1 MLAESH
7 WLCVSCC
14 GEEVGL
20 RLEGK
25 KPAHQESG
33 NERPRDREPWPIT
46 GSGPSVRPIF
56 AHDFPEV
63 LLGKLP
69 YIGYLF
75 LPIMSADPLASS
87 EKKKVFKCF
96 SIIDMVLVLNKVTN
110 SDIVSVF

>member
-87 EKKKVFKCF
+87 EKKKKYLNA
-96 SIIDMVLVLNKVTN
+96 LVLL
-110 SDIVSVF
+110 IWFWC

>member
-25 KPAHQESG
+25 KPTHQESG

-46 GSGPSVRPIF
+46 GSGPSLRSSFP
-56 AHDFPEV
+56 HDFPEV

-75 LPIMSADPLASS
+75 LWIKSADPLASS
-87 EKKKVFKCF
+87 EKVFKCF
-96 SIIDMVLVLNKVTN
+96 SIIDMVLVLNKVTY